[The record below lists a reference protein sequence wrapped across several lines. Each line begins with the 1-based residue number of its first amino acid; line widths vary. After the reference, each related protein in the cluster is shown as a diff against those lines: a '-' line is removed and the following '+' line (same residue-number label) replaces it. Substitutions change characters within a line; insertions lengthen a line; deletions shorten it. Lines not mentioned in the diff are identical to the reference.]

1 MILITGGLGFIGLS
15 TALTLVDMGEDCVLT
30 YFSTKREPGLLT
42 DLVGTRV
49 HLEHLDAT
57 DAAELTRLGDRYD
70 IHQVIHLAVPG
81 NRTAVE
87 PFDEVSINVAGL
99 LNVLERSMA
108 WAVRRVVVASTLGV
122 YAPGSFPYREGES
135 PSPAAESPN
144 GAIKRLTEL
153 TAAFI
158 GANSP
163 LDVVAARIG
172 GVYGPHY
179 HTMSNLASRLVHAAV
194 NGRAPDLTSARGAF
208 YADMGADWCY
218 VKDCGRALALM
229 AMADH
234 LEHKAF
240 NVASGHPTTYSD
252 FAAAVRRVIPDAQ
265 VELPTRPPAEQLKS
279 VPYADIS
286 RLTEAVG
293 HVPQYSTEDGIADY
307 IDWVRAGHA
316 E

>member
-1 MILITGGLGFIGLS
+1 
-15 TALTLVDMGEDCVLT
+15 V
-30 YFSTKREPGLLT
+30 
-42 DLVGTRV
+42 
-49 HLEHLDAT
+49 
-57 DAAELTRLGDRYD
+57 
-70 IHQVIHLAVPG
+70 Q
-81 NRTAVE
+81 
-87 PFDEVSINVAGL
+87 
-99 LNVLERSMA
+99 
-108 WAVRRVVVASTLGV
+108 RVVVASTLGV
-122 YAPGSFPYREGES
+122 YAPGSFPYRESES
-135 PSPAAESPN
+135 LSPAAESPN

-158 GANSP
+158 GANSS
-163 LDVVAARIG
+163 LDVVTARIG
-172 GVYGPHY
+172 GVYGPLY

-234 LEHKAF
+234 LGHKAF
-240 NVASGHPTTYSD
+240 NVASGHPTTYAD
-252 FAAAVRRVIPDAQ
+252 FAVAVRRVIPDAQ
-265 VELPTRPPAEQLKS
+265 VELPTRPSAEQLES